1 MSGSTNR
8 AHQGWLV
15 KQDTENEII
24 EPAETMT
31 ITTEIFL
38 GLILLATILKA
49 LGSTLFDI
57 YTDVDLALYYNSF
70 ESQYPN
76 QSMAQAFPEESQSG
90 NWDAILDEVR
100 SFKNWYGMTSQQ
112 LFLYTLGP
120 ILLPL
125 VFNFIEAF
133 EFVFSKN
140 TEQVVTKRMEFFFK
154 LLLIICSPVLPII
167 VTSVEA
173 FQTYLEKTSRNSQ
186 DILKSNEAVEIVKR
200 LNSRVQ
206 LIEVLA
212 EAGIQPLL
220 QVFVIL
226 RSPSFFI
233 FSSDWYGT
241 TSSHFSFELSKLFF
255 QPQFISCGF
264 SFFTLSAT
272 YSLNYSKRLGSTMS
286 LAAKGVHFVHVVSA
300 VLSRIT
306 CIMWFALSY
315 FHYNNDSLNPFS
327 CIYLTIAL
335 HISIIMVCSILFKKC
350 SEEELQEPQQWYKQ
364 FPVSIKNCV
373 LDGFSTLYLPYVIE
387 ENGKMDVKRQL
398 LAHILILV
406 ENIGMTVM
414 AAKWAE
420 GYLEDLMTH
429 FLVFIWTGYGVSL
442 LLDVLFNKFLHPDI
456 MNQPATEKTDI
467 EKLFSA
473 FLKMV
478 AQILMIIIA
487 NVVMVSCIS
496 STDLSQTEII
506 LWTLVPICLATG
518 FYMIECINFIRS
530 NDSFCGNMLLFRAL
544 IMALC
549 PLWPIFLLILVLF
562 CKFKTE
568 KDSKEG
574 ELLYK
579 FTGKAYMIVV
589 CTLTSL
595 PCLLQLHL
603 LLPTLTNAY
612 PTNFIVWASMFLWFY
627 KAQILFIFISLGL
640 MVCYFLSTHCH
651 YAKMTTGCKV
661 VYALQIMLASFSR
674 LLLINLFALALE
686 DGAFYF
692 VYIVIMV
699 HFLIVLLVHIAV
711 DCKNHEKTQFSTI
724 FFLRLMTSIFT
735 NLHDQEELKKDMMKY
750 FFMELIILMEYLAFW
765 ICIFL
770 SLNCNYTA
778 MLAVMWTFYWVA
790 LSLKIIFYLKLHPSS
805 TLLIEKLKSKKFFYQ
820 FFTFIYI
827 TEFEFD

>member
-1 MSGSTNR
+1 
-8 AHQGWLV
+8 
-15 KQDTENEII
+15 
-24 EPAETMT
+24 
-31 ITTEIFL
+31 
-38 GLILLATILKA
+38 
-49 LGSTLFDI
+49 
-57 YTDVDLALYYNSF
+57 
-70 ESQYPN
+70 
-76 QSMAQAFPEESQSG
+76 
-90 NWDAILDEVR
+90 
-100 SFKNWYGMTSQQ
+100 MTSQQ
-112 LFLYTLGP
+112 LFFYTLGA

-125 VFNFIEAF
+125 MLNMIECL

-140 TEQVVTKRMEFFFK
+140 IEKVVPKKMGIFIK
-154 LLLIICSPVLPII
+154 ALMILCAPLWPISI
-167 VTSVEA
+167 TILEA
-173 FQTYLEKTSRNSQ
+173 FQQILEITSMENQ
-186 DILKSNEAVEIVKR
+186 DVSKATEALEILQS
-200 LNSRVQ
+200 LNGRAE
-206 LIEVLA
+206 LIEVLV
-212 EAGIQPLL
+212 EAGIQTLL

-233 FSSDWYGT
+233 FSSDLYGT

-364 FPVSIKNCV
+364 FPVSIKNGV
-373 LDGFSTLYLPYVIE
+373 LDGLSTLYLPYVIE

-442 LLDVLFNKFLHPDI
+442 LLDVLFNKFLHPNTI
-456 MNQPATEKTDI
+456 NQPAKEKTDI

-487 NVVMVSCIS
+487 NVVMVSCI
-496 STDLSQTEII
+496 LSQTEII

-518 FYMIECINFIRS
+518 FFLIDCIKFNSPFTI
-530 NDSFCGNMLLFRAL
+530 RAL
-544 IMALC
+544 IIAL
-549 PLWPIFLLILVLF
+549 
-562 CKFKTE
+562 KTE
-568 KDSKEG
+568 KEQKKV

-579 FTGKAYMIVV
+579 FTEKAHMIVI
-589 CTLTSL
+589 CTLTSFQ
-595 PCLLQLHL
+595 CLLQIFLMI
-603 LLPTLTNAY
+603 PTLTM
-612 PTNFIVWASMFLWFY
+612 PDWTNFIVWASMFLWFY
-627 KAQILFIFISLGL
+627 KAQILCIFISLGL
-640 MVCYFLSTHCH
+640 VVYYFLSSHRH
-651 YAKMTTGCKV
+651 YAQMTTECKV
-661 VYALQIMLASFSR
+661 VYALQIFLGTLSR
-674 LLLINLFALALE
+674 LLLINLFVMALE
-686 DGAFYF
+686 DGSFYF

-699 HFLIVLLVHIAV
+699 HCIIVFLVHIAI
-711 DCKNHEKTQFSTI
+711 DCKNHEKTQFSI
-724 FFLRLMTSIFT
+724 NFFLSVLTSIFT
-735 NLHDQEELKKDMMKY
+735 NLTEKEELKNDVMKY
-750 FFMELIILMEYLAFW
+750 LLIELIILVEYLAFW

-770 SLNCNYTA
+770 SLSSNYIA
-778 MLAVMWTFYWVA
+778 MLAVMWTFYWMAVF
-790 LSLKIIFYLKLHPSS
+790 LKITFYLKLHPSS
-805 TLLIEKLKSKKFFYQ
+805 TQFKGKQIFFQ
-820 FFTFIYI
+820 FFIFLYI
-827 TEFEFD
+827 